1 MGTWQKHET
10 WVGGKKEFDWGMALR
25 VKSKYP
31 SQRTNKTSKNQ
42 WKKPIVRDIN
52 PMMTVYKSEGL
63 PRVVNVVEL
72 ALFINYEDH
81 IILLLK
87 T

>member
-1 MGTWQKHET
+1 
-10 WVGGKKEFDWGMALR
+10 
-25 VKSKYP
+25 
-31 SQRTNKTSKNQ
+31 
-42 WKKPIVRDIN
+42 
-52 PMMTVYKSEGL
+52 MMTVYKSEGL
-63 PRVVNVVEL
+63 PRVINVVEL